1 MIEILWSDGHHSTY
15 DFDYLR
21 WNCPCALC
29 RGEGG
34 TPGTVDVN
42 TVFTPEQTTLVDMAP
57 VGNYAM
63 VLTWADGHSQG
74 IYPFDSLRLIC
85 PCRECDVK
93 RKVARNRQR

>member
-1 MIEILWSDGHHSTY
+1 VIEILWSDGHHSTY